1 MRLVAHHDATVGL
14 VRTTVSLDDDVAAEV
29 ARLRRELGVGLSEA
43 VNRLARA
50 GLSTTQ
56 PSVVYEHRSVDLGA
70 KVDVTNVGEV
80 LDLLDEH

>member
-1 MRLVAHHDATVGL
+1 MRFAAHHDATVGL

>member
-1 MRLVAHHDATVGL
+1 MRLAAHHDATVAL

-43 VNRLARA
+43 INRLARA

>member
-1 MRLVAHHDATVGL
+1 MP

-43 VNRLARA
+43 INRLARA

-56 PSVVYEHRSVDLGA
+56 PAVVYEHRTVDLGA

-80 LDLLDEH
+80 LDLLDER